1 MFGAFLYALTW
12 LRRGFFT
19 FAVVFILLTLL
30 YSAVVFFRHKELGG
44 LFVFLTAVFST
55 LIQFV
60 TGYVFLILFMSGISF
75 DSGEGHPNGDAI
87 LLLVIMAI
95 QPVLKNIGAFV
106 VWLIKKI
113 IWLFK

>member
-1 MFGAFLYALTW
+1 MTKKRAFLETLLVSVIIPVIMFGAFLYALTW

-75 DSGEGHPNGDAI
+75 DSGR
-87 LLLVIMAI
+87 VIRTAM
-95 QPVLKNIGAFV
+95 PYCC
-106 VWLIKKI
+106 W
-113 IWLFK
+113 